1 MVINRH
7 QRGRSR
13 HDITSTRRSK
23 PRVII
28 VSRSMIRASASETAD
43 DPDLPVRVVRLQ
55 EVISAA
61 PTGRKLIQ
69 HSQLRGTA
77 QCRLRTISSKV
88 GCIELRP
95 ASRS

>member
-43 DPDLPVRVVRLQ
+43 DPDLPPRVSAFSRGLQ
-55 EVISAA
+55 ELGWVD
-61 PTGRKLIQ
+61 GRNVHIRPLDLPC
-69 HSQLRGTA
+69 SNTA
-77 QCRLRTISSKV
+77 
-88 GCIELRP
+88 
-95 ASRS
+95 